1 MEPVNALGAVLE
13 CLGEILRNVGA
24 SAEAAASA
32 AEAGKPAL
40 AIEINGE
47 IEPMLDAW
55 RQPRSC
61 IPDVS
66 SAPLAVGENK
76 D

>member
-32 AEAGKPAL
+32 AEEGKPAL

-47 IEPMLDAW
+47 IVPGAN
-55 RQPRSC
+55 PA
-61 IPDVS
+61 PVS
-66 SAPLAVGENK
+66 RMFRRPL
-76 D
+76 

>member
-32 AEAGKPAL
+32 AG
-40 AIEINGE
+40 
-47 IEPMLDAW
+47 
-55 RQPRSC
+55 R
-61 IPDVS
+61 VS
-66 SAPLAVGENK
+66 QRWP
-76 D
+76 